1 MAEGLFLSVVS
12 RGVEAAYLIC
22 AVILVRILLKRV
34 PKRILCILWM
44 VVGLR
49 LICPFDL
56 ESTFSLLPKEQSV
69 FWTQEADDFTQAAA
83 DDGNKSNAYLEN
95 KNSMENTA
103 NIEKTKD
110 NLISDEYAGNVKG
123 TLDKVI
129 NVMTGI
135 WIAGVIGMS
144 AYFILCW
151 YRVKKRVS
159 TAIPAVFEEIAFYR
173 CDCISSP
180 FLFGIVSPKI
190 YVPFSVTEQ
199 ELSYVL
205 RHEEAH
211 KAWGDHWIKP
221 VWYMLFVCYWFHPLV
236 WASYILFCR
245 DMELACDEKV
255 VKDLGIGCKKA
266 YSQSLLACAAE
277 KKNENIAAYPVAFG
291 EIGVKNRVKNI
302 LNYKKPAVFT
312 ILAAAAVCVIVT
324 VCFATKPK
332 GMSAQEMEPP
342 DQNTIKNTISQV
354 SSQNDTDANPS
365 KAGSEE
371 QAGSEENAG
380 LKAESKIESK
390 TESGGKKESRAGS
403 EKQTGSKAGPEE
415 HTESKAESEEEAGSK
430 EQTGSEQDRL
440 SDDDKE
446 YADIVQHAAAWAEAF
461 CSRDAEKAGSML
473 SAACRKE
480 FLDGPSFGWSSPW
493 PWESGV
499 MGDEPNYR
507 ILSAD
512 DSTAS
517 ILYYA
522 WTSDPHV
529 TVWHQVITYEYAGG
543 KDEFLI
549 DSIDLAYLD
558 EISSADEFYLA
569 YPGGMIKGTKMDYR
583 SNGAYEALERNAL
596 LSSTNIYKTMS
607 KPDTAA
613 AWLLNFSKE
622 VNMDIIS
629 NHDGEAIVKVT
640 FLKDRSTVN
649 VKMVQPAGENGI
661 WIPQTEETFV

>member
-56 ESTFSLLPKEQSV
+56 ESTFSLLPKEQPV
-69 FWTQEADDFTQAAA
+69 FWTHEADDFTQAAA
-83 DDGNKSNAYLEN
+83 DAGNKSNAYLEN
-95 KNSMENTA
+95 KNSIENTA
-103 NIEKTKD
+103 NVEKIKD

-123 TLDKVI
+123 TLNKVI

-221 VWYMLFVCYWFHPLV
+221 AWYILFVCYWFHPLV

-332 GMSAQEMEPP
+332 DMSAQEMEPP
-342 DQNTIKNTISQV
+342 DQNTTKNTISQV

-371 QAGSEENAG
+371 Q
-380 LKAESKIESK
+380 
-390 TESGGKKESRAGS
+390 TV
-403 EKQTGSKAGPEE
+403 
-415 HTESKAESEEEAGSK
+415 SKAESGEEAGSK

-493 PWESGV
+493 PWESGI

-543 KDEFLI
+543 EDEFLI

-569 YPGGMIKGTKMDYR
+569 YPGGIIKGTRMDYR
-583 SNGAYEALERNAL
+583 SNGAYESLEHNAL

-613 AWLLNFSKE
+613 AWLLNLSKE

-629 NHDGEAIVKVT
+629 EQDGEAIVKVT

>member
-83 DDGNKSNAYLEN
+83 DDRNKSNAYLEN
-95 KNSMENTA
+95 KNSMKNTV
-103 NIEKTKD
+103 NIKKTKD
-110 NLISDEYAGNVKG
+110 DLISGEYVGNVKG

-135 WIAGVIGMS
+135 WIVGVIGMS

-159 TAIPAVFEEIAFYR
+159 TAIPAEFEEIAFYR

-221 VWYMLFVCYWFHPLV
+221 VWYMLFACYWFHPLV

-312 ILAAAAVCVIVT
+312 ILAAAAICVIVT

-332 GMSAQEMEPP
+332 DMSAQEMEPP
-342 DQNTIKNTISQV
+342 DQNTIKNTISQM

-380 LKAESKIESK
+380 LKAESKTESK

-430 EQTGSEQDRL
+430 EQTGSEQNRL
-440 SDDDKE
+440 PYDDKE
-446 YADIVQHAAAWAEAF
+446 YADIVQHVAAWAEAF

-493 PWESGV
+493 PWESGI

-543 KDEFLI
+543 EDECLI

-569 YPGGMIKGTKMDYR
+569 YPGGMIKGTRMDYR
-583 SNGAYEALERNAL
+583 SNGAYEALEHNAL

-613 AWLLNFSKE
+613 AWLLNLSKE

-629 NHDGEAIVKVT
+629 EQDGEAIVKVT

>member
-34 PKRILCILWM
+34 PKRILCILWI

-56 ESTFSLLPKEQSV
+56 ESTFSLLPKEQPV

-95 KNSMENTA
+95 KNSMKNTV
-103 NIEKTKD
+103 NIKKTKD
-110 NLISDEYAGNVKG
+110 DLISGEYVGNVKG
-123 TLDKVI
+123 TMDKVI

-159 TAIPAVFEEIAFYR
+159 TAIPAEFEEIAFYR

-190 YVPFSVTEQ
+190 YVPFSVTDQ

-221 VWYMLFVCYWFHPLV
+221 VWYMLFACYWFHPLV

-332 GMSAQEMEPP
+332 DMSAQEMEPP
-342 DQNTIKNTISQV
+342 DQNTTKNTISQV

-371 QAGSEENAG
+371 Q
-380 LKAESKIESK
+380 
-390 TESGGKKESRAGS
+390 TV
-403 EKQTGSKAGPEE
+403 
-415 HTESKAESEEEAGSK
+415 SKAESGEEAGSK

-493 PWESGV
+493 PWESGI

-543 KDEFLI
+543 EDEFLI

-569 YPGGMIKGTKMDYR
+569 YPGGIIKGTRMDYR
-583 SNGAYEALERNAL
+583 SNGAYESLEHNAL

-613 AWLLNFSKE
+613 AWLLNLSKE

-629 NHDGEAIVKVT
+629 EQDGEAIVKVT

>member
-236 WASYILFCR
+236 WTSYILFCR

-332 GMSAQEMEPP
+332 DMSVQEMEPP
-342 DQNTIKNTISQV
+342 DQNT
-354 SSQNDTDANPS
+354 
-365 KAGSEE
+365 
-371 QAGSEENAG
+371 
-380 LKAESKIESK
+380 KI
-390 TESGGKKESRAGS
+390 GRA
-403 EKQTGSKAGPEE
+403 
-415 HTESKAESEEEAGSK
+415 
-430 EQTGSEQDRL
+430 
-440 SDDDKE
+440 
-446 YADIVQHAAAWAEAF
+446 
-461 CSRDAEKAGSML
+461 
-473 SAACRKE
+473 
-480 FLDGPSFGWSSPW
+480 
-493 PWESGV
+493 
-499 MGDEPNYR
+499 
-507 ILSAD
+507 
-512 DSTAS
+512 
-517 ILYYA
+517 
-522 WTSDPHV
+522 HV
-529 TVWHQVITYEYAGG
+529 
-543 KDEFLI
+543 
-549 DSIDLAYLD
+549 
-558 EISSADEFYLA
+558 
-569 YPGGMIKGTKMDYR
+569 
-583 SNGAYEALERNAL
+583 
-596 LSSTNIYKTMS
+596 
-607 KPDTAA
+607 
-613 AWLLNFSKE
+613 
-622 VNMDIIS
+622 
-629 NHDGEAIVKVT
+629 
-640 FLKDRSTVN
+640 
-649 VKMVQPAGENGI
+649 
-661 WIPQTEETFV
+661 